1 LSITI
6 VFFGPL
12 ERWAGKK
19 EVISTGSTIYEVF
32 KSAELQLGKSLLA
45 HITNHS
51 TGEIK
56 SHFHV
61 LLNGVDTD
69 SKTCL
74 TTPVNAKDTITIVPP
89 VGGG

>member
-1 LSITI
+1 

-19 EVISTGSTIYEVF
+19 QYLSEGTTIREVF
-32 KSAELQLGKSLLA
+32 KSIETQLGKSLIDY
-45 HITNHS
+45 ITDS
-51 TGEIK
+51 DKKVVK

-69 SKTCL
+69 AQTCL
-74 TTPVNAKDTITIVPP
+74 DTAVNDGDTITIVPP
-89 VGGG
+89 IGGG